1 MVTTITSKGQ
11 ITLPKSIRDKLKL
24 HVGDRLD
31 FIILYNGHLE
41 TIPLKASIKELKG
54 IVPPPQNNVS
64 LEDMERAIAAG
75 ATGDWD

>member
-31 FIILYNGHLE
+31 FIILDNGHLE
-41 TIPLKASIKELKG
+41 AIPLKASIKELKG